1 MAGSGEYEPVDPK
14 SPKIQSLAHF
24 VVYDYNDAKRTHLA
38 LLKVLKAEKQVV
50 DGTNYRL
57 TLEVSNGSLIEVYET
72 IIYVKV
78 KEFEPIVPH

>member
-1 MAGSGEYEPVDPK
+1 MAGSGEYEPVDPN

-24 VVYDYNDAKRTHLA
+24 VVYDYNDAKGTHLV
-38 LLKVLKAEKQVV
+38 LLKVLKAETQVV

-57 TLEVSNGSLIEVYET
+57 TLEVRNGVLIEVYET

-78 KEFEPIVPH
+78 EEFKRIVPP